1 MCYHTTDYRQSET
14 AVSVSGA
21 VPDLNGNDGSGIR
34 TVLAGWSERAVCG
47 NARPERPVGNT
58 KTTPRGNSLVCDR
71 KREIFPMKRN
81 TRQLI
86 SLIVVFALIAAA
98 YSCRMLAKF
107 DIGGVY
113 VNYIRAALYLLLF
126 SLWGYSLDR
135 RIIQPQTLHCLRLTA
150 ALMLVWLVLRTLKYE
165 IVTDPTVAR
174 YIWYLYYLRM
184 LFIPLLGVY
193 IALFLGKPQEI
204 RLNVRTGCLA
214 LVPAVLFLS
223 VITNDL
229 HQQVF
234 AFSGG
239 VPGGQDNSSF
249 SHRPLYFACL
259 VWMVACMVFSLVRLL
274 NKSRIPGS
282 GKKNLAP
289 FVTGCITV
297 LYGVLYLSGLPAV
310 RWWFGDMNVMF
321 CLLFAAIYESCIHCR
336 MIQSNTGYVE
346 LFEATTLAACIADS
360 SGNIVLRSHAA
371 CEDIACPE
379 EGTQVFR
386 PDGIRISSA
395 PISGGYA
402 VWQDNVRPLTE
413 LRAKLS
419 GNKAIIKNNK
429 EKLQEAYFIQKK
441 LYELTEKNRIYDELE
456 ARYGK
461 QINRIGQLLK
471 QCEDTGP
478 AEVQN
483 LLKRILLLGT
493 YIKRGANLYFLGME
507 YELLPQQELRL
518 TVDEAVRVM
527 TVCGT
532 ECSVVYRTTKPM
544 RSTEVMRL
552 FDLLKTVAEMTINGL
567 QSLFISV
574 SDSEMDLSVECTA
587 DLSFIA
593 SSDITVR
600 REDGLWLVRTPIGG
614 CDDA

>member
-1 MCYHTTDYRQSET
+1 MRKRTSGTTCRKHK
-14 AVSVSGA
+14 
-21 VPDLNGNDGSGIR
+21 N
-34 TVLAGWSERAVCG
+34 
-47 NARPERPVGNT
+47 NAKGE
-58 KTTPRGNSLVCDR
+58 SLVCDR

-86 SLIVVFALIAAA
+86 SLIVVFAIIAAA

-174 YIWYLYYLRM
+174 YIWYLYYLPM

-193 IALFLGKPQEI
+193 IALSLGKPQEI

-223 VITNDL
+223 VITYDL

-249 SHRPLYFACL
+249 SHRPLYYACFG
-259 VWMVACMVFSLVRLL
+259 WMIACMVFALVRFL

-321 CLLFAAIYESCIHCR
+321 CLLFAAIYESCIRCR

-532 ECSVVYRTTKPM
+532 ECSVVYHTTKPM